1 VLRNVVGYGRVV
13 ADLSHKHRR
22 LLALA
27 IVAVAMAF
35 ALPRFLT
42 HTPYQRLGV
51 RLDWNTPSQNP
62 RVTSVVGPP
71 GKGCC
76 GVTT

>member
-1 VLRNVVGYGRVV
+1 MRPS
-13 ADLSHKHRR
+13 DKHRR
-22 LLALA
+22 ILAL
-27 IVAVAMAF
+27 VAVAAAMLF

-42 HTPYQRLGV
+42 PSPYQRLGV
-51 RLDWNTPSQNP
+51 RLDWNTPTQNP

-76 GVTT
+76 SAMM